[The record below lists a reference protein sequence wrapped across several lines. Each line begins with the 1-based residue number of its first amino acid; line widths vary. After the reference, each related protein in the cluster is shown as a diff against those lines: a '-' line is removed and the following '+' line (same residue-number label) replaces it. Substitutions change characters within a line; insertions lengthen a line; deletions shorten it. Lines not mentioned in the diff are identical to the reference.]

1 MSIELLIARMETHP
15 EEFFDKDKLL
25 DSESLTIA
33 LGSAKWGA
41 VVLRI
46 ISMDTGVSGGGL
58 RSLYTDTERDTL
70 SIALNTILRAA
81 VDGEILRAVMTG
93 ERFGSESY
101 HRNMKKNVAL
111 NAAQA
116 QLKQATMEGQNRLAQ
131 ERYRNQGAANPYTGL
146 GVTSTQYDVERDAYI
161 TQTVVGRSEAQKESF
176 WKGLIK

>member
-101 HRNMKKNVAL
+101 HRNMKKNAAL

-116 QLKQATMEGQNRLAQ
+116 QLKQATMAGQNLLAH
-131 ERYRNQGAANPYTGL
+131 EAYRNQAMSNAAAHISCVTGTNITRP
-146 GVTSTQYDVERDAYI
+146 VAYNEI
-161 TQTVVGRSEAQKESF
+161 ACGDPAKESF
-176 WKGLIK
+176 WKGLLK